1 MGAESARGEREEVWA
16 RLLLVRW
23 GVVCREVLEREPAVR
38 WSEVAPVYARMELS
52 GDVRRGEFL
61 EGFGPIQYAAPET
74 VEDLRERRDSVR
86 KEKAEAPV
94 SVVCGVD
101 PVAFGLETSATTWIA
116 FRRGEAVFE
125 LPDSGALR
133 VAAGVP
139 DSILKD
145 VLSELQ
151 GVLKRSRDPLGRPR
165 RVRVITLSEGRP
177 IVGTG
182 QAILLESAGFSR
194 DGDGYIWRAL

>member
-1 MGAESARGEREEVWA
+1 
-16 RLLLVRW
+16 
-23 GVVCREVLEREPAVR
+23 
-38 WSEVAPVYARMELS
+38 
-52 GDVRRGEFL
+52 
-61 EGFGPIQYAAPET
+61 
-74 VEDLRERRDSVR
+74 
-86 KEKAEAPV
+86 
-94 SVVCGVD
+94 VD

-165 RVRVITLSEGRP
+165 RVRVTTLSEGRP